1 MQILCLAFLTLISG
15 RVVDGKTGEPV
26 ALARVSI
33 GDVSVVTGSDG
44 TFILPDSALPLT
56 LSVTAVGYATS
67 RKTVRTTEDI
77 TIVLVAEG
85 AELTETVTVIADIFE
100 GAERSLNK
108 SELQSNSLVLVGDAL
123 RAAQAL
129 PGVVANNDLRAD
141 FAVRGASPD
150 HVAVVLD
157 GVLTDNFVHTFAGA
171 DSSDRLSLSL
181 ISQDTVSDLSIMPGA
196 FTSSFGGSNAAVTSI
211 ETRDGN
217 RVRWT
222 GRFGTG
228 IIATTGVADG
238 PFAGNRGAWLV
249 SARTTYMDYIERM
262 VRKVTG
268 TATKDD
274 SNINFSDAS
283 FNVNYDLSQ
292 SLNVDIRSVFG
303 VFGGDQG
310 KANREMNKNDLDAI
324 DTFDSRNHL
333 LNVRLR
339 YAPSNTM
346 VATVRGFL
354 TRGRY
359 RITDLPGRT
368 LDRNDRTQYG
378 VRSDLS
384 LQAGHSNTLELGI
397 YDRILQAKKASI
409 SYRTPVPQFFENFDH
424 SASETAVYVQDTL
437 KVEPIRLS
445 VTAGGRLERNTLTG
459 ETGAMPRLALTWR
472 SPGAIVFRAGVGAY
486 RQMPDFNTVF
496 GFFGNRDLKAER
508 AVHYNLSAERAI
520 GARTRVVVE
529 TYDREETRGL
539 FSFSEPHRNA
549 TGQLDYQ
556 ANPFR
561 NSLTGFARGADFMI
575 QRRSANGLSGW
586 VSYGFMRTRQH
597 DAFSGLDF
605 VSDADQQH
613 TLNLSGSWRLKP
625 TFSVSS
631 QFRYGSGQPIPGFLR
646 RIPGSFE
653 FSGVRNTARL
663 NDYSRMDI
671 RASRSFPHASW
682 KWTLSGEVLNVLH
695 HKNEYNVNSNI
706 VRFRSTGLYFAS
718 IEKSFGVLPSAGVYF
733 EF

>member
-85 AELTETVTVIADIFE
+85 AELTENITVIADIFE

-171 DSSDRLSLSL
+171 DSSERLSLSL
-181 ISQDTVSDLSIMPGA
+181 ISQ
-196 FTSSFGGSNAAVTSI
+196 
-211 ETRDGN
+211 
-217 RVRWT
+217 
-222 GRFGTG
+222 
-228 IIATTGVADG
+228 
-238 PFAGNRGAWLV
+238 
-249 SARTTYMDYIERM
+249 
-262 VRKVTG
+262 
-268 TATKDD
+268 
-274 SNINFSDAS
+274 
-283 FNVNYDLSQ
+283 
-292 SLNVDIRSVFG
+292 
-303 VFGGDQG
+303 
-310 KANREMNKNDLDAI
+310 
-324 DTFDSRNHL
+324 
-333 LNVRLR
+333 
-339 YAPSNTM
+339 
-346 VATVRGFL
+346 
-354 TRGRY
+354 
-359 RITDLPGRT
+359 
-368 LDRNDRTQYG
+368 
-378 VRSDLS
+378 
-384 LQAGHSNTLELGI
+384 
-397 YDRILQAKKASI
+397 
-409 SYRTPVPQFFENFDH
+409 
-424 SASETAVYVQDTL
+424 
-437 KVEPIRLS
+437 
-445 VTAGGRLERNTLTG
+445 
-459 ETGAMPRLALTWR
+459 
-472 SPGAIVFRAGVGAY
+472 
-486 RQMPDFNTVF
+486 DFNTVF

-529 TYDREETRGL
+529 MYDREETRGL

-653 FSGVRNTARL
+653 FSSVRNTARL

-706 VRFRSTGLYFAS
+706 VRFRATGLYFAS
-718 IEKSFGVLPSAGVYF
+718 IEKSFGVLASAGVYF